1 MQTNRK
7 SKNHVTK
14 YLTQIVGNG
23 VKNERSYTRKERIK
37 DTKINNLQD

>member
-14 YLTQIVGNG
+14 YLTQIVGNR
-23 VKNERSYTRKERIK
+23 VKNERSYTHKERIK
-37 DTKINNLQD
+37 DIKFNHLQD

>member
-14 YLTQIVGNG
+14 YLTQIVGNR
-23 VKNERSYTRKERIK
+23 VKNERSYINKERIK
-37 DTKINNLQD
+37 DTKFNNLQD